1 MRRKMKQINSDLS
14 AWDKAVIWVKS
25 KLYTILSVENLD
37 KLTTRK
43 DNEIKSLEIV
53 KKSMHEDI
61 RRELDEEFGD
71 YYSEEEIDNMLKEII
86 SE

>member
-1 MRRKMKQINSDLS
+1 MKQINSDLS